1 VVIFNGLDGVRKDRN
16 KIKTTFM
23 YCAVLVWGMSFCIVT
38 LCECAGGPLGKKKVY
53 LFCVK
58 MCWMGHYTVSDSI
71 FGS

>member
-1 VVIFNGLDGVRKDRN
+1 MVIFNGLDSVRKDRN

-38 LCECAGGPLGKKKVY
+38 LCESAGGPLGKKKVH